1 MNKQNIKTNFN
12 EWQHLITYTGSIV
25 DVEFYYKLEEAEF
38 GMKVKMREEV
48 DGWEEYL
55 GRYPTLHDAMNAV
68 EEYKEKVEKLAK
80 FEEELF

>member
-1 MNKQNIKTNFN
+1 MTKFN
-12 EWQHLITYTGSIV
+12 EWEYLITRTNSFV
-25 DVEFYYKLEEAEF
+25 DVELYYMLIKEDSEI
-38 GMKVKMREEV
+38 MVRIREEGY
-48 DGWEEYL
+48 GWEEYL